1 MFFLTFFHFRIT
13 CFLCSNFLVREP
25 NPETAFQIHAGR
37 NKSERVGV
45 GESETDFRIGER
57 KRLCAFG
64 AGERERKRETER
76 KTIFCRNVEKT
87 KMFRTW
93 SILKIFQKFK
103 MLGNSEFHL
112 KPDVMVQYWL

>member
-1 MFFLTFFHFRIT
+1 MFPLQQF
-13 CFLCSNFLVREP
+13 SVQEP
-25 NPETAFQIHAGR
+25 YSKTAFQIHAGR
-37 NKSERVGV
+37 ETSERVGV